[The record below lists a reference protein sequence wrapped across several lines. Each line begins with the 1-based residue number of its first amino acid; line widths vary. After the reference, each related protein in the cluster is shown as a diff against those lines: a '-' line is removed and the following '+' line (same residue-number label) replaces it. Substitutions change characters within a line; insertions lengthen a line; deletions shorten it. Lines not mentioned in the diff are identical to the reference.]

1 MITRDGYSIYYWKSM
16 NELRISLP
24 PTLETANSTAVPVA
38 KRRIEITDE
47 ELAALLIAAIGIFED
62 GGSQE

>member
-1 MITRDGYSIYYWKSM
+1 MITSDGYSVYYWKPM
-16 NELRISLP
+16 NEIRIGLP

-38 KRRIEITDE
+38 KRRIDITVE
-47 ELAALLIAAIGIFED
+47 ELAALLIEVISIFED